1 MAANLSSCPGDNIE
15 GLTRLPGLADSVMQI
30 DFERELQ
37 QLRQEDSWQRE
48 LDGVPRRS
56 QNIQIYELF

>member
-1 MAANLSSCPGDNIE
+1 MAANLSSCDLGDSIE
-15 GLTRLPGLADSVMQI
+15 GLTRLPGLEESVMQI

-48 LDGVPRRS
+48 TGRS
-56 QNIQIYELF
+56 SKTLAKYTD